1 MIAPDE
7 PIEVRRKNL
16 LGKRKYRAEH
26 AGKRVVVNDGV
37 LIIDA
42 EFLLV
47 GGFLHTNNRHG

>member
-16 LGKRKYRAEH
+16 LGKRKYRAEN